1 MGHTAHRNF
10 HTAFFPQISTAFY
23 TKIRNSNHLQ
33 WICLSPIIVEISD
46 FSFNMLCFA
55 RLARK
60 PLCWGFQGG
69 NFNLVSII
77 TRCIFLKLHN
87 YCRCCDLLC
96 LKTIEL
102 MLIQVRF
109 IKGDYRFVWLLSYDY
124 AIVVYIAG
132 NQRHPNL
139 FWRKKK
145 MVTTGRKSKVLFKR
159 F

>member
-1 MGHTAHRNF
+1 MNMSKSHNSWDIW
-10 HTAFFPQISTAFY
+10 FFFQYALLCSPG
-23 TKIRNSNHLQ
+23 TKALYIPN
-33 WICLSPIIVEISD
+33 
-46 FSFNMLCFA
+46 
-55 RLARK
+55 

-69 NFNLVSII
+69 NFNLVSKI

-96 LKTIEL
+96 LKTIKL